1 MTQLRRDA
9 AYIRTDAH
17 KHPAKPVELTEFDED
32 VYDLLSSA
40 HTVVSATKALARTD
54 KSSAAQSASKSEP
67 EKNEPE
73 ADLESR
79 VADAMLHLLQAERI
93 ELSPDS

>member
-9 AYIRTDAH
+9 AYIRCEAERAYATTLNA
-17 KHPAKPVELTEFDED
+17 FDEE

-40 HTVVSATKALARTD
+40 HTVVSATKALARTGRPP
-54 KSSAAQSASKSEP
+54 AARSLEDW
-67 EKNEPE
+67 E

-79 VADAMLHLLQAERI
+79 VADSMLHLLQAERI

>member
-9 AYIRTDAH
+9 AYVRTETRHRHA
-17 KHPAKPVELTEFDED
+17 PALTAFDEE
-32 VYDLLSSA
+32 VCDLLSTP
-40 HTVVSATKALARTD
+40 HTVISAAKTLARTD
-54 KSSAAQSASKSEP
+54 KAPAGRAP
-67 EKNEPE
+67 DDRE

-79 VADAMLHLLQAERI
+79 VADAMVRLLQAEHI

>member
-9 AYIRTDAH
+9 AYIRSYPHPERNSAVTLTD
-17 KHPAKPVELTEFDED
+17 FDEE
-32 VYDLLSSA
+32 VYDLLSSP
-40 HTVVSATKALARTD
+40 HTVISVTKTLAGAGKRPA
-54 KSSAAQSASKSEP
+54 SRAQDDW
-67 EKNEPE
+67 E

>member
-9 AYIRTDAH
+9 AYIRTGVQAGH
-17 KHPAKPVELTEFDED
+17 ATTRRAFDEE
-32 VYDLLSSA
+32 VYDLLSSP
-40 HTVVSATKALARTD
+40 HTVISATKTLARTGKRPAGRSPD
-54 KSSAAQSASKSEP
+54 DW
-67 EKNEPE
+67 E

-79 VADAMLHLLQAERI
+79 VADSMLHLLQAERI